1 MSRQSSP
8 RLPQLDAL
16 RGLAACSV
24 VVSHYLI
31 VLKNSAAYGAALPWV
46 RRLAFTPLR
55 ILWAGHS
62 AVVFFFVL
70 SGFVLYLLLER
81 SQLPFTA
88 YVGKRITRLYIPYL
102 MAIALGVL
110 GEAVLY
116 RGTMSGLGSWINE
129 FWSWPITLGS
139 VFHHV
144 LFLGEFNSN
153 HYDFTIWT
161 LVQEMRI
168 SLVFPLIY
176 LLVKRLRWWKA
187 LLPFLMLSAAAIAMR
202 FAALNG
208 WMHFAGVAT
217 GGHLTAYALTAEYL
231 LAFAAGALLACHR
244 GRICAAYNA
253 LSPSFR
259 LIIGLAALGF
269 YIYGSKIG
277 AATGSNVMVASDWPI
292 LSGATLLLLVAAFDP
307 RVSDWLTLRPFLY
320 LGRVSYSLYLF
331 HPLIL
336 LAALHALYGT
346 VPLGWLLAVSFVITF
361 AITDVLYRLVE
372 RPAIHLSR
380 WSAGQLANATARF
393 ASIPTKPP
401 ILEPPA
407 PSRHTANVDE
417 ASNRHG

>member
-1 MSRQSSP
+1 MSRRSSS
-8 RLPQLDAL
+8 RIPQLDAL

-31 VLKNSAAYGAALPWV
+31 VLKNSTAYGAALPWV

-81 SQLPFTA
+81 SRLPFAA
-88 YVGKRITRLYIPYL
+88 YVGKRIIRLYIPYL
-102 MAIALGVL
+102 TAIALGVL
-110 GEAVLY
+110 GEAILY
-116 RGTMSGLGSWINE
+116 HGTMSGLGAWINE

-139 VFHHV
+139 VFHHI

-168 SLVFPLIY
+168 SLVFPLVY
-176 LLVKRLRWWKA
+176 LLVKTLRWWKA
-187 LLPFLMLSAAAIAMR
+187 LLPFLLLSATAIAMR
-202 FAALNG
+202 SAAFNG
-208 WMHFAGVAT
+208 WAHFAGFAI
-217 GGHLTAYALTAEYL
+217 GGHLTAYALTIEYL
-231 LAFAAGALLACHR
+231 LAFASGALLACHR
-244 GRICAAYNA
+244 ARIRAGYNA
-253 LSPSFR
+253 LSPTFR

-277 AATGSNVMVASDWPI
+277 AATGLNAMVASDWPI
-292 LSGATLLLLVAAFDP
+292 LTGATLLLLVAAFDP
-307 RVSDWLTLRPFLY
+307 LVSVWLTLKPFLY
-320 LGRVSYSLYLF
+320 LGRISYSLYLF

-336 LAALHALYGT
+336 LAALHALYGAL
-346 VPLGWLLAVSFVITF
+346 PLGWLLAISFVMTF

-372 RPAIHLSR
+372 RPAIRLSR
-380 WSAGQLANATARF
+380 WSTEQLANAMSKF
-393 ASIPTKPP
+393 VPMSTKPP
-401 ILEPPA
+401 ILGRPA
-407 PSRHTANVDE
+407 PSTHSTED
-417 ASNRHG
+417 SNRHG